1 MAKILLI
8 QPNRWG
14 RGITSIWIPSHT
26 GILKSKN
33 HDVKLFDCTFY
44 KNWAEGELDY
54 NTQNQQYQPTEYSKL
69 VKYTDSDIFDEFQK
83 LVNSFEPDIIF
94 WSAISSH
101 IHGEGEYANIQ
112 YGNMLVEKIS
122 TSAKKIAGGLQPT
135 GEPKQMLT
143 RFPNVDFFI
152 MGESELVLTELA
164 DKIDQRKELLTTNG
178 LIWKKDGKIIINK
191 PQQIIS
197 DMDAISTYDYS
208 MFDDQVFLRPYN
220 GRVVRGVDYELS
232 RGCVYACSYCVE
244 TTIQQ
249 YYGFTEITDQGI
261 IKNASAYL
269 RSKSAKRIFA
279 EMNTLNQKFGIEYF
293 RCQDT
298 NFLTIDHNVLNE
310 LSELINSSGLPI
322 YLYVETRPE
331 GINKSS
337 VELLKKMKVD
347 GVGMGIEVSSE
358 AFRKNH
364 LNRFPAQ
371 DKIIEAFSLLKDAGI
386 KRTSYNIIGLPNET
400 EDMII
405 DTIKFNSV
413 LQPDNI
419 TVAFYSPYLGTKL
432 QTESEKLGDF
442 DSYEYN
448 VDNQLRTVTK
458 SSKIDKDL
466 LNFYKKNFTKLV
478 RDGLEKLNEL
488 KKIEMKN

>member
-197 DMDAISTYDYS
+197 DMDTISTYDYS
-208 MFDDQVFLRPYN
+208 IFDDQVFLRPYN
-220 GRVVRGVDYELS
+220 GRIVRGVDYELS

-432 QTESEKLGDF
+432 QTESKKLGDF

>member
-112 YGNMLVEKIS
+112 YGDMLVEKIS

-197 DMDAISTYDYS
+197 DMDTISTYDYS
-208 MFDDQVFLRPYN
+208 IFDDQVFLRPYN
-220 GRVVRGVDYELS
+220 GRIVRGVDYELS

>member
-112 YGNMLVEKIS
+112 YGNMLVEKIF

-197 DMDAISTYDYS
+197 DMDTISTYDYS
-208 MFDDQVFLRPYN
+208 IFDDQVFLRPYN
-220 GRVVRGVDYELS
+220 GRIVRGVDYELS

-432 QTESEKLGDF
+432 QTESKKLGDF

>member
-1 MAKILLI
+1 M
-8 QPNRWG
+8 
-14 RGITSIWIPSHT
+14 
-26 GILKSKN
+26 
-33 HDVKLFDCTFY
+33 
-44 KNWAEGELDY
+44 
-54 NTQNQQYQPTEYSKL
+54 
-69 VKYTDSDIFDEFQK
+69 
-83 LVNSFEPDIIF
+83 
-94 WSAISSH
+94 
-101 IHGEGEYANIQ
+101 
-112 YGNMLVEKIS
+112 
-122 TSAKKIAGGLQPT
+122 
-135 GEPKQMLT
+135 
-143 RFPNVDFFI
+143 
-152 MGESELVLTELA
+152 TELA

-197 DMDAISTYDYS
+197 DMDTISTYDYS
-208 MFDDQVFLRPYN
+208 IFDDQVFLRPYN
-220 GRVVRGVDYELS
+220 GRIVRGVDYELS

>member
-54 NTQNQQYQPTEYSKL
+54 NTQNQQYQQTEYSKL
-69 VKYTDSDIFDEFQK
+69 VKYIESDIFDELQK

-112 YGNMLVEKIS
+112 YGDMLVEKIS

-197 DMDAISTYDYS
+197 DMDTISTYDYS
-208 MFDDQVFLRPYN
+208 IFDDQVFLRPYN

-488 KKIEMKN
+488 KKIEMKH

>member
-14 RGITSIWIPSHT
+14 RGITSIWIPSHA
-26 GILKSKN
+26 GILKSRK

-44 KNWAEGELDY
+44 KNWTENELDF

-69 VKYTDSDIFDEFQK
+69 VKYNDNDIFNELQK
-83 LVNSFEPDIIF
+83 LVNSFKPDIIF
-94 WSAISSH
+94 WSGISSH
-101 IHGEGEYANIQ
+101 IHGEGEYVNIQ
-112 YGNMLVEKIS
+112 YGNMLVEKIF

-135 GEPKQMLT
+135 GDPKHIPI
-143 RFPNVDFFI
+143 RFPNIDFFI
-152 MGESELVLTELA
+152 RGESELVLAELA
-164 DKIDQRKELLTTNG
+164 DKIDQGKELTATDG
-178 LIWKKDGKIIINK
+178 LIWKKDDETIINK
-191 PQQIIS
+191 PQRIIS
-197 DMDAISTYDYS
+197 DMDTISVYDYS
-208 MFDDQVFLRPYN
+208 VFDDQIFLRPYN
-220 GRVVRGVDYELS
+220 GRVVKGVDYELA

-249 YYGFTEITDQGI
+249 YYGFTEITDQGT

-269 RSKSAKRIFA
+269 RSKSAKRVFQEIK
-279 EMNTLNQKFGIEYF
+279 MLNQKFGIEFF

-298 NFLTIDHNVLNE
+298 NFLTIDHKMLNE
-310 LSELINSSGLPI
+310 LAELINNSELPI

-337 VELLKKMKVD
+337 IELLKKLKVD

-405 DTIKFNSV
+405 DTIKFNSI

-419 TVAFYSPYLGTKL
+419 TVAFYSPYLGTNL
-432 QTESEKLGDF
+432 QEESEKLGDF
-442 DSYEYN
+442 NDYEYN

-458 SSKIDKDL
+458 SSSIGKDL
-466 LNFYKKNFTKLV
+466 LNFYKKNFTKFV
-478 RDGLEKLNEL
+478 RNGLEKLDEL
-488 KKIEMKN
+488 KKIEIRN